1 VTRVRFVLLLIVTGA
16 AAGVWFSLPPETR
29 HLTILADPTTLRGA
43 VHVHTQRSD
52 GTGTPDDVAI
62 AARRAGLDFVVLTD
76 HGDATRM
83 PDPPRYVDGVLVID
97 AVEISTT
104 GGHYIA
110 LGLARAPYRL
120 AGEPRDVV
128 EDVRR
133 LGGFGI
139 VAHPDSPKPELSW
152 RAWRTAFDG
161 LEWLNADSQWRDE
174 PRRSLARALLGYWFR
189 RPEAIV
195 SMFDR
200 PTSLLER
207 WDALSQ
213 RRRVVGIAGHD
224 AHARM
229 SLGGGWEPTGDE
241 RSLAL
246 PSYEAAFK
254 SFAVRTVLEHPIGR
268 TASSAAADAG
278 AVVDAIRAGR
288 AYTVIDAVAGP
299 ARLAFSASARGG
311 TTLMGGEVADA
322 GPVTLTAT
330 LTPPVTGATIAIL
343 KNGVVTTQSPDS
355 RVAIVHA
362 EREGAAT
369 YRVEVGIDGA
379 PGSPRVPWIV
389 GNPIY
394 ITRGAAWPGPPTVP
408 RVIRERPIDEPSA
421 AAGWRIEQQAQSE
434 GAVDAAAPPA
444 LDPKFHKPL
453 RFAWHLAPG
462 ARASQYVALVTSI
475 DGRALRSYTQLAF
488 RARASRPMRL
498 SVQLRVPRGG
508 GRRWQRSVYID
519 TVPTDI
525 VVPMSEMTA
534 IEAASGRRMHLERA
548 DSLLFVVDTVNTAPG
563 TAGETWLDSIRWQ
576 ITLPQRR

>member
-1 VTRVRFVLLLIVTGA
+1 MTRVRFVLLLIATGA
-16 AAGVWFSLPPETR
+16 VGGIWLSLPPATR
-29 HLTILADPTTLRGA
+29 HLTVPADPTTLRGA
-43 VHVHTQRSD
+43 VHVHTHRSD

-76 HGDATRM
+76 HGDATRA

-104 GGHYIA
+104 GGHYVA

-139 VAHPDSPKPELSW
+139 AAHPDSPKPELRW
-152 RAWRTAFDG
+152 RAWRSEIDG

-174 PRRSLARALLGYWFR
+174 PRSSLARALLGYWFR

-195 SMFDR
+195 SLFDR
-200 PTSLLER
+200 PTSSLER
-207 WDALSQ
+207 WDALLK

-229 SLGGGWEPTGDE
+229 SLGGAWEPTGDE

-246 PSYEAAFK
+246 PSYEAAFE
-254 SFAVRTVLEHPIGR
+254 SFAVRTVVDRPIGR
-268 TASSAAADAG
+268 TASSAVADAG
-278 AVVDAIRAGR
+278 AVLDAIRAGR
-288 AYTVIDAVAGP
+288 VYTVIDAVAGP
-299 ARLAFSASARGG
+299 ARLAFSASSRGG
-311 TTLMGGEVADA
+311 TTQMGGEVADA
-322 GPVTLTAT
+322 GAVTLTAT
-330 LTPPVTGATIAIL
+330 LAPPVTGATIAIL
-343 KNGVVTTQSPDS
+343 KNGRVLTQSSDS
-355 RVAIVHA
+355 RIAVVHA
-362 EREGAAT
+362 ERDGAAT
-369 YRVEVGIDGA
+369 YRVEVDIDSA

-394 ITRGAAWPGPPTVP
+394 ITRGAARAGPPAVP
-408 RVIRERPIDEPSA
+408 RVIRERPLDDA
-421 AAGWRIEQQAQSE
+421 AGVPGWRIERHAQSV
-434 GAVDAAAPPA
+434 GAVGAAAPP
-444 LDPKFHKPL
+444 LDPIFHKPL
-453 RFAWHLAPG
+453 HFAWRLAPG
-462 ARASQYVALVTSI
+462 PRASQYVALVTRI
-475 DGRALRSYTQLAF
+475 KGRALRSYSQLAF

-498 SVQLRVPRGG
+498 SVQLRIPRGG

-525 VVPMSEMTA
+525 VVPISEMTA
-534 IEAASGRRMHLERA
+534 IESASGRRMHLERA

-576 ITLPQRR
+576 ITLPPGR